1 MQRPDPPEPNPASS
15 VGGAHRHRPLRVLV
29 PGVSWP
35 LETFVD
41 RLLVGLAAQGM
52 DLTLAPLWSFARPP
66 SEWTERHAIT
76 WADDLV
82 RWTPRAA
89 ARVMV
94 GRNSGAVRDVLR
106 PRRLIP
112 GGPRARE
119 RLLGAGWDVVYAP
132 WINALTDAEGVFSA
146 LRAPVVTSCRGALI
160 SIAPWDPTRTGYT
173 DALRRVFG
181 RSHLVHCVSAAIADD
196 AVEIGLAPD
205 KVRIVRPAVDPG
217 DFHPANRDPIGSRAV
232 RVIGVGSLIWRKDFE
247 HALRAVRT
255 AVDRGADLR
264 LDIVGEGP
272 DRQRLMFTIGDLGL
286 ETRVRL
292 LGKLDSVEV
301 SRCLRDADIFLHS
314 SSSEGIS
321 NSVLE
326 AMASGLPVVSTE
338 AGGMREAVRDAREGF
353 VVGVRDVGST
363 ASALVSLAA
372 NPSLRA
378 RMGAAGR
385 GRVEAE
391 FRLDAQIASF
401 SDLLHEAAGR

>member
-1 MQRPDPPEPNPASS
+1 M
-15 VGGAHRHRPLRVLV
+15 

-35 LETFVD
+35 LETFVE

-66 SEWTERHAIT
+66 SEWTERHGIKWT
-76 WADDLV
+76 DDLV
-82 RWTPRAA
+82 RWTQRAA
-89 ARVMV
+89 ARVMA
-94 GRNSGAVRDVLR
+94 GRSSGAVRDVLR

-119 RLLGAGWDVVYAP
+119 QLLGAGWDVVYAP
-132 WINALTDAEGVFSA
+132 WINALTDAEGDFAA

-160 SIAPWDPTRTGYT
+160 SIAPWDPSRTGHT
-173 DALRRVFG
+173 DALRRAFG
-181 RSHLVHCVSAAIADD
+181 RSHLVHCVSSAIADD

-217 DFHPANRDPIGSRAV
+217 DFHPASRDPIGGRAV
-232 RVIGVGSLIWRKDFE
+232 RAIGVGSLIWRKDFE

-286 ETRVRL
+286 EARVRL

-326 AMASGLPVVSTE
+326 AMASGLPVVTTE

-353 VVGVRDVGST
+353 VVGVRDVDST

-372 NPSLRA
+372 DPSLRA

-385 GRVEAE
+385 GRVEAD
-391 FRLDAQIASF
+391 FRLDAQIAAF